1 MNKKALIF
9 GITGQDG
16 AILSSILLKKKYNV
30 YGISRKKNYQNLLK
44 LGIKKKINIHLIENN
59 NEKKIFNLLK
69 KNFEEIYFLGGQS
82 SVKDSFNLVE
92 ETYDSQIRPIKII
105 LSYILNQR
113 NKKTKFLYAASSE
126 MFGQKKTKEKLK
138 ENSIKDPI
146 SPYGLSKLISY
157 EIIKQYRNTYN
168 LPVCSAI
175 LFNHES
181 QLRPKKYV
189 LKKLV
194 STVSKIKLRKKNT
207 LSIGDINIKR
217 DWGWSEDFMTACNL
231 ILEKNKIDDY
241 IIATGKTVSLKTMI
255 KLAFKHQNLDW
266 KKYTKID
273 KNLFRKFDIKENY
286 ADISKI
292 KKALKWKPKNYYKDI
307 LLKI

>member
-1 MNKKALIF
+1 M
-9 GITGQDG
+9 
-16 AILSSILLKKKYNV
+16 
-30 YGISRKKNYQNLLK
+30 
-44 LGIKKKINIHLIENN
+44 
-59 NEKKIFNLLK
+59 
-69 KNFEEIYFLGGQS
+69 
-82 SVKDSFNLVE
+82 
-92 ETYDSQIRPIKII
+92 
-105 LSYILNQR
+105 
-113 NKKTKFLYAASSE
+113 
-126 MFGQKKTKEKLK
+126 
-138 ENSIKDPI
+138 
-146 SPYGLSKLISY
+146 
-157 EIIKQYRNTYN
+157 
-168 LPVCSAI
+168 
-175 LFNHES
+175 
-181 QLRPKKYV
+181 

-255 KLAFKHQNLDW
+255 KLAFKQQNLDW